1 MVVKKKQAGNRF
13 HILAKYNS
21 MEKCLCPASGQRS
34 QNLKTSWAVNSE
46 DMVLVQISCNI
57 LFWQFGNVLV
67 VFNIYF
73 VI

>member
-1 MVVKKKQAGNRF
+1 MVVKKKQAGNTF

-21 MEKCLCPASGQRS
+21 MEKCLCPESGQRS

-46 DMVLVQISCNI
+46 DMVLVQISGNI
-57 LFWQFGNVLV
+57 LFWRFGNVLV